1 MQSKDGKT
9 QTYFQTNKME
19 RINHLLTF
27 HERTKKNI
35 YISRR
40 KRVDPKERSSQGKKS
55 KYYIHL
61 NKY

>member
-27 HERTKKNI
+27 HERTKKI
-35 YISRR
+35 YIFLEEKEWIQKKGVVRVR
-40 KRVDPKERSSQGKKS
+40 KANTT
-55 KYYIHL
+55 YI
-61 NKY
+61 